1 MEWHFRKSFSPIP
14 GVRLTLSPSGIT
26 TSVEVGP
33 IRITGSRNGSAFSA
47 SIPGTGLSFRQPLGS
62 GHAPAPQ
69 HTPSFTAPV
78 AENQVPV
85 PMPPPASSSIGSLL
99 PPMQHIR
106 SAGSSA
112 LTSTG
117 LAAFKETLETAQQQF
132 AAVEHDLNDAR
143 KISTQNTST
152 YRRWGRRL
160 AATSNPKAPL
170 RSNSGKGRG
179 KSSCSAGTR
188 DSARVVSTAHPNRD
202 ARWRRKGLFSLRR

>member
-14 GVRLTLSPSGIT
+14 GVRLTLSPNGIT
-26 TSVEVGP
+26 TSIEVGP

-47 SIPGTGLSFRQPLGS
+47 SIPGTGLSFHQPLGS

-69 HTPSFTAPV
+69 HTPSSYTEPV

-85 PMPPPASSSIGSLL
+85 PMPPPASSSIGSSL

-143 KISTQNTST
+143 KISTQNTSK
-152 YRRWGRRL
+152 YRRWADGWL
-160 AATSNPKAPL
+160 
-170 RSNSGKGRG
+170 
-179 KSSCSAGTR
+179 
-188 DSARVVSTAHPNRD
+188 
-202 ARWRRKGLFSLRR
+202 LRRILKRRFAQIQAP